1 MQHIQNGKTIIG
13 LTGQSGS
20 GKSYI
25 ASLFEKRGFFV
36 VDADKVARQVTLDSE
51 VVQKL
56 VELFGQDVATDNQLN
71 RRILANIVFSDKT
84 QLNKMNQL
92 LFPTICDRMIT
103 MANISKQ
110 PYILFDA
117 PQLFESGLN
126 HLCQTVIAV
135 VAPHDLLIKRI
146 TKRDKIT
153 VEEAENRLSSQ
164 LSVEFFQKHAD
175 YVVCS
180 GDRQQQ
186 WENDI
191 NTIINQVTNTGHD
204 IFEF

>member
-1 MQHIQNGKTIIG
+1 MQDIQNGKTIIG

-20 GKSYI
+20 GKTCI

-36 VDADKVARQVTLDSE
+36 VDADKVARQVTSDSE

-56 VELFGQDVATDNQLN
+56 VELFGQDIATDNQLN
-71 RRILANIVFSDKT
+71 RRVLANIVFSDKT

-92 LFPTICDRMIT
+92 LFPIICDRMII
-103 MANISKQ
+103 MANTSKQ

-126 HLCQTVIAV
+126 NLCQTVIAV

-146 TKRDKIT
+146 TRRDKIT

-164 LSVEFFQKHAD
+164 LSVEFFQQNAD

-180 GDRQQQ
+180 GDQQQQ

-191 NTIINQVTNTGHD
+191 NSIINQVTNT
-204 IFEF
+204 

>member
-1 MQHIQNGKTIIG
+1 MQHIQNGKIIIG

-20 GKSYI
+20 GKSSI

-36 VDADKVARQVTLDSE
+36 VDADKVARQVTSDSE

-56 VELFGQDVATDNQLN
+56 VELFRQDVATDNQLN
-71 RRILANIVFSDKT
+71 RRVLANIVFSDKT

-92 LFPTICDRMIT
+92 LFPIICDRMII
-103 MANISKQ
+103 MANTSKQ

-126 HLCQTVIAV
+126 NLCQTVIAV

-146 TKRDKIT
+146 TRRDKIT
-153 VEEAENRLSSQ
+153 VEETENRLSSQ
-164 LSVEFFQKHAD
+164 LSVEFF
-175 YVVCS
+175 
-180 GDRQQQ
+180 
-186 WENDI
+186 
-191 NTIINQVTNTGHD
+191 
-204 IFEF
+204 